1 MEKIERAAI
10 EWGAAEFTLPGQT
23 LCGDLC
29 VVKNF
34 DDGWL
39 MGAVDGLGHGQH
51 AAAAARAAIE
61 VLEGHPEESL
71 TSLVYRCHA
80 RLRSTRGA
88 VMSLASF
95 NARHSTMSWIS
106 VGNVAGVLLHRQAML
121 PRGESLLLRP
131 GVVGAELPTL
141 YAPVLPVAR
150 GDVLILATDGVRS
163 GFGDYADLDE
173 PPQSIA
179 DRILARYKRGTDDA
193 LVVVARF
200 VNNGNEIHPR

>member
-1 MEKIERAAI
+1 MEKVERALI
-10 EWGAAEFTLPGQT
+10 EWGVAEFTLPGQT
-23 LCGDLC
+23 HCGDLC
-29 VVKNF
+29 VVKSF
-34 DDGWL
+34 EEGWL

-51 AAAAARAAIE
+51 AAAAARAALE

-71 TSLVYRCHA
+71 ISLVYRCHA
-80 RLRSTRGA
+80 KLRSTRGA

-106 VGNVAGVLLHRQAML
+106 VGNVAAVLLHREAML

-141 YAPVLPVAR
+141 YAPILPVAR
-150 GDVLILATDGVRS
+150 GDVLIFATDGVRS
-163 GFGDYADLDE
+163 GFGDYADLDD

-179 DRILARYKRGTDDA
+179 DRILGRYKRGTDDA
-193 LVVVARF
+193 LVAVARF
-200 VNNGNEIHPR
+200 VNDGDETHPR